1 MRGGGHEEFGK
12 EVMRTINCGIG
23 TGLFLGLSLLTS
35 PAAPAS
41 EELLPPFRAQADG
54 SPIDVEI
61 GHAAPLVTDL
71 DGDGKPDLLVGQ
83 FGSGKLRIY
92 RNVGTEA
99 EPRFGQFT
107 WFKAGGTDG
116 KVPFG

>member
-1 MRGGGHEEFGK
+1 MNKIR
-12 EVMRTINCGIG
+12 CSIG
-23 TGLFLGLSLLTS
+23 TGIFLGLSLMTAR
-35 PAAPAS
+35 AAPSADD
-41 EELLPPFRAQADG
+41 LLPPFRVQAG
-54 SPIDVEI
+54 GAPIDVEI
-61 GHAAPLVTDL
+61 GHAAPLLMDL